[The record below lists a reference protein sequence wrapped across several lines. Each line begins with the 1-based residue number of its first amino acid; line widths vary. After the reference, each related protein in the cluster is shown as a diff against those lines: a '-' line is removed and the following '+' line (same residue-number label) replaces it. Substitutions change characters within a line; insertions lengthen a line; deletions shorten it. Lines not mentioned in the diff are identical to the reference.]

1 MPQFRSTK
9 YNPSIRLAVTFL
21 KLSISLLVT
30 LLGVSF
36 AVIPSNAADLIL
48 PITFDQ
54 RSTPMVSLEIEGM
67 PLELRLDTGSEEGLH
82 LRRDLLDRIQGVRF
96 TGEMQRSS
104 DMAGNVQENA
114 RFVIAELSVH
124 GRTFRDIRG
133 VEFSPWGITVREDS
147 KLPESSVLGLGFFKG
162 QRILIDY
169 LSKELTVFDAES
181 DFDPNGDTGW
191 IEVPFRHS
199 EEGLV
204 LEAVIAGQRHD
215 MVLDTGATISF
226 AVADRIADTVAAVP
240 CQNIYASLQQEGCRL
255 IPVDT
260 EFGDT
265 AASLH
270 AFLIEDD
277 PGNFEATGLLGG
289 DFLQHHAVFVDFV
302 GKRMFVRPDQ
312 NQGRDGL
319 RPISGHARQRGSMR

>member
-1 MPQFRSTK
+1 M
-9 YNPSIRLAVTFL
+9 VTFL
-21 KLSISLLVT
+21 KFSILLPIT
-30 LLGVSF
+30 LLGVFF
-36 AVIPSNAADLIL
+36 AVVPSNAADLVL
-48 PITFDQ
+48 PITFDK
-54 RSTPMVSLEIEGM
+54 RSTPMVSVEIEGM
-67 PLELRLDTGSEEGLH
+67 SHELRLDTGSEEGLH
-82 LRRDLLDRIQGVRF
+82 LRRDLLDQIEGVRF

-114 RFVIAELSVH
+114 RFVIDELPVN
-124 GRTFRDIRG
+124 GRIFRDIRG
-133 VEFSPWGITVREDS
+133 VEFSPWGITVREGS
-147 KLPESSVLGLGFFKG
+147 QLPESSVLGLGFFKG

-169 LSKELTVFDAES
+169 LSKELTVFDAAS
-181 DFDPNGDTGW
+181 DFDPDRDTGW

-204 LEAVIAGQRHD
+204 LEAMIAGRPHD

-240 CQNIYASLQQEGCRL
+240 CQSIYASLQQEGCRL

-260 EFGDT
+260 EFGDI
-265 AASLH
+265 AASLQ

-289 DFLQHHAVFVDFV
+289 DFLQHHAVFVDFAR
-302 GKRMFVRPDQ
+302 KRMYVRPDQ
-312 NQGRDGL
+312 SQQD
-319 RPISGHARQRGSMR
+319 